1 MTRWASTILIA
12 LVTSARAESPRHTCE
27 ASLLQ
32 KQQHRSRSTLIDK
45 HPSEN
50 KHLTYER
57 LSEQDLGQMI
67 MSNPWKCAL
76 LPEWDNYRL
85 PTCEHSLAE
94 AGLHPAHLTA
104 LGNSSCDH
112 KSSVRL
118 LFPIGALPCCSTMPF
133 CSAPACAESKS
144 VALMAVAQ
152 SVDLQQKS
160 SAESAVVNVAEPKS
174 CTKED
179 AHNNFAYMTSPEVW
193 PVYHGWGGSFD
204 LDVQKHYDIL
214 HRVLREHARFEP
226 FDLVIDV
233 GANSGVITEKLT
245 GRSFARNYILVE
257 AYKGMKTLFDTRFGN
272 EDWKRRWFAEQVPQ
286 REGTQVPQL
295 EFVNFAVNSKSEG
308 SVDFCTSNMWSAM
321 NNNVPCPVDK
331 LALDDMIPG
340 RLSENFHAIYGAA
353 ESAYVKTDV
362 EGMDELALRGMSRLL
377 QEKRGNYSSGDPRY
391 LVNFMQMEYSP
402 ILMDDWKQKAQEE
415 GLANYDLKTMTSYLE
430 SMGFETFLMGPKYLP
445 LSHGSWDDSF
455 KSFMED
461 PQNSYGGS
469 RYPVFAAMACPGPNC
484 PTAPDYQ
491 LKNVVAADLFAVRK
505 SHPKATRIKL
515 ALGACRESPDFDLA
529 HD

>member
-1 MTRWASTILIA
+1 MTRWTSTILLALIA
-12 LVTSARAESPRHTCE
+12 SARAESPHHTCE

-32 KQQHRSRSTLIDK
+32 KKHHRSRSILIGK
-45 HPSEN
+45 PSHG
-50 KHLTYER
+50 KLQTYER

-67 MSNPWKCAL
+67 MSNPWKCDL
-76 LPEWDNYRL
+76 LPEWDIYRL
-85 PTCEHSLAE
+85 PTCNKNLAE
-94 AGLHPAHLTA
+94 AGLHPSHLTA

-112 KSSVRL
+112 KSSVRM

-144 VALMAVAQ
+144 IAALAVAE
-152 SVDLQQKS
+152 SVGKPKQASKKS
-160 SAESAVVNVAEPKS
+160 EVVKAAEPKT
-174 CTKED
+174 CTKQD
-179 AHNNFAYMTSPEVW
+179 AHANFAYMTSPEVW
-193 PVYHGWGGSFD
+193 PIYHGWGGSFD

-214 HRVLREHARFEP
+214 HRVLRQPGRFEP

-245 GRSFARNYILVE
+245 ARGFARNYILVE

-272 EDWKRRWFAEQVPQ
+272 EDWKKRWFSEQVPQ
-286 REGTQVPQL
+286 REDAQVPQL
-295 EFVNFAVNSKSEG
+295 EFVNFAVSSKSEG
-308 SVDFCTSNMWSAM
+308 SVDLCTSNMWSAM

-340 RLSENFHAIYGAA
+340 RLSENFQAIYGAA

-377 QEKRGNYSSGDPRY
+377 QVRRGNYSNGEAKY
-391 LVNFMQMEYSP
+391 LVNFMQMEFSP
-402 ILMDDWKQKAQEE
+402 VLMDEFKRQAQEE

-461 PQNSYGGS
+461 PQNSFGGS
-469 RYPVFAAMACPGPNC
+469 RYPIFESMSCPGPNC

-505 SHPKATRIKL
+505 SHPKATRIKV
-515 ALGACRESPDFDLA
+515 ALGACRESPDFDLT
-529 HD
+529 HE